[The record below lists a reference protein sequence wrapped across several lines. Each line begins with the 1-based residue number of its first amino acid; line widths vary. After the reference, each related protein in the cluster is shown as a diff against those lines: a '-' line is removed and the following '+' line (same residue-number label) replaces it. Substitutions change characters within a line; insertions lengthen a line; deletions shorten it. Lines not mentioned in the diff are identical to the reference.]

1 MRTGILALGLA
12 AGLGLLG
19 RPAAAIPLVLD
30 FANGPVVFDFED
42 GEQGWEFTGSAE
54 RVETQIFGP
63 DWAVFG
69 DGLFLTEFEVL
80 PGIVIGSFDTALSA
94 EVDLTDV
101 ARIEVDQWFPSGVG
115 MLVGGHVVE
124 LTSAI
129 LVSVLFDAVEPAQNP
144 GTKVFD
150 VSGIDGTVD
159 LFFWWGFPGNPEL
172 LEPTAAVGF
181 IDNITFFPIP
191 EPATATLLA
200 IGLALL
206 AVRRSPRRH
215 E

>member
-1 MRTGILALGLA
+1 
-12 AGLGLLG
+12 
-19 RPAAAIPLVLD
+19 
-30 FANGPVVFDFED
+30 
-42 GEQGWEFTGSAE
+42 
-54 RVETQIFGP
+54 
-63 DWAVFG
+63 
-69 DGLFLTEFEVL
+69 
-80 PGIVIGSFDTALSA
+80 
-94 EVDLTDV
+94 
-101 ARIEVDQWFPSGVG
+101 
-115 MLVGGHVVE
+115 
-124 LTSAI
+124 
-129 LVSVLFDAVEPAQNP
+129 VSVLFDAVEPAQNP